1 MLSGMPRHQRIAV
14 YGICRDPRDRVL
26 LTRAAPY
33 LTVAGHWF
41 LPGGGLAHGED
52 PVDGLVREFAE
63 ETGLAVEPGPLL
75 GVLSDLTTLPDG
87 VGLHT
92 VRLIY
97 TVDRW
102 AGTLRAEADGSTD
115 DVRWVARADLAGL
128 TLMPYVTRAL
138 AEWAAPGPGTPG

>member
-1 MLSGMPRHQRIAV
+1 M
-14 YGICRDPRDRVL
+14 YGICRDPGGRIL

-52 PVDGLVREFAE
+52 PVDGLVREFEE
-63 ETGLAVEPGPLL
+63 ETGLAVEPGTLL

-97 TVDRW
+97 AVERW
-102 AGTLRAEADGSTD
+102 TGTLRAEAEGSTD
-115 DVRWVARADLAGL
+115 DVAWVGPAELATL
-128 TLMPYVTRAL
+128 TVMPYVTRAL
-138 AEWAAPGPGTPG
+138 SQWAAPGPGTP